1 MRYILASN
9 NDHKLEEF
17 RALTSTRFELVGQQ
31 QFNIPSA
38 EEIGLTFVEN
48 ALIKARHASKLS
60 GLPAIADDSGLEV
73 DALGGRPGI
82 YSARFAADA
91 ATDGDNVR
99 KLLADMSGEQ
109 TRSARFQ
116 CIIVLLKHELD
127 PTPLIAHGT
136 LEGKILDEARGQS
149 GFGYDPVFYL
159 PEFRKTVAEIPAQQK
174 NEISHRARA
183 FHQLLSLLG

>member
-17 RALTSTRFELVGQQ
+17 RALTSTLFELVGQQ

-38 EEIGLTFVEN
+38 EETGLTFVEN

-82 YSARFAADA
+82 YSARFTGDA
-91 ATDGDNVR
+91 ATDGDNVS
-99 KLLADMSGEQ
+99 KLLAEMSGEE
-109 TRSARFQ
+109 TRNARFQ

-136 LEGKILDEARGQS
+136 LAGEILTEPRGQA

-159 PEFRKTVAEIPAQQK
+159 PNLNKTVAELPAQEK

-183 FHQLLSLLG
+183 FHQLLSLLE